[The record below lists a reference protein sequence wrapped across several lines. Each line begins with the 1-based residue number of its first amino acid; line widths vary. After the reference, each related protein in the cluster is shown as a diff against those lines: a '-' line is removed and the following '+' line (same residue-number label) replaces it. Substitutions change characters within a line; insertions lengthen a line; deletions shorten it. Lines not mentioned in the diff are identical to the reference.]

1 MSDIQSLEAELLRR
15 EALADILVFQRVMSR
30 TGSADFSNTPAKH
43 HQLIIQK
50 LSDLEAGR
58 IQNLMILA
66 PPGSAKSTYA
76 SIQFVLWVLA
86 KNPSWSILCASNS
99 QDLAT
104 EFNRRRR
111 NIALQP
117 LWADLAGTTLDPTK
131 SGQEHF
137 TTLKEGGVRS
147 AGVGSTITGNRADL
161 LVLDDPVAGIEQ
173 ALSLTELEKQWSW
186 WNYDFVTRG
195 KKGCRKLVITT
206 RWSVN
211 DISGKLLETEAR
223 EWEVLE
229 LPLICDS
236 TEDPLGRDIGEV
248 LWPENYPPEKVAKY
262 KSDRL
267 LFACLCQQ
275 KPIDRKGVWCSE
287 ANFKYDETPPECT
300 NRHSRV
306 LAIDAAL
313 SVDKGDYSVLSV
325 VQLDHEKRMHVIDMH
340 REQMGPDKLVD
351 KIFELVKDY
360 SILTVLGDAD
370 SILKS
375 LRLAIANRYERDREK
390 DKLPPFHLHLEPMG
404 NKDKQTRNAP
414 LRAEILSG
422 NVYLLRADWNP
433 TALAELV
440 GFPGLKHDDI
450 VDSLG
455 LVPRRLPYLTAGA
468 VPADVSERQ
477 RMQQATR
484 QNPQTIWDP
493 VSRKYMTGM
502 PLHELFDDHEQ
513 RMRMI
518 RRRG

>member
-1 MSDIQSLEAELLRR
+1 MTDRLKELDAELLRR
-15 EALADILVFQRVMSR
+15 DALEDIFTFGVVMRR
-30 TGSADFSNTPAKH
+30 TGSADFANTPAKH
-43 HQLIIQK
+43 HRLILEK

-58 IQNLMILA
+58 IKNLMILA

-86 KNPSWSILCASNS
+86 KHPDWSILCASNS

-111 NIALQP
+111 NIALHP
-117 LWADLAGTTLDPTK
+117 IYADLMGTTLDPTK
-131 SGQEHF
+131 AGQEHF

-161 LVLDDPVAGIEQ
+161 LVLDDPVSGIEQ

-195 KKGCRKLVITT
+195 KLGCRKLVITT

-211 DISGKLLETEAR
+211 DISGKLLETEGG

-229 LPLICDS
+229 LPLVCDS
-236 TEDPLGRDIGEV
+236 TEDPLGREIGEV

-262 KSDRL
+262 KADRL

-275 KPIDRKGVWCSE
+275 KPVDRKGVWCSE
-287 ANFKYDETPPECT
+287 ANIKYDETAPILV
-300 NRHSRV
+300 NRAARV
-306 LAIDAAL
+306 LTIDAAL
-313 SVDKGDYSVLSV
+313 SVDKGDYSVLCV
-325 VQLDHEKRMHVIDMH
+325 VQLDSEKKMHVIDVH
-340 REQMGPDKLVD
+340 REQMSPDGLVD
-351 KIFELVKDY
+351 KIFELVKTY
-360 SILTVLGDAD
+360 SIQTVLGDED

-375 LRLAIANRYERDREK
+375 LRVAIQNRYERDRIK
-390 DKLPPFHLHLEPMG
+390 DSLPPFHLHLEPMG

-422 NVYLLRADWNP
+422 NFFLLRGDWNP
-433 TALAELV
+433 IVVSELV

-455 LVPRRLPYLTAGA
+455 LVPRRLLFLTADE
-468 VPADVSERQ
+468 ADLEKVRARDAETTRGTISNLFAEHER
-477 RMQQATR
+477 
-484 QNPQTIWDP
+484 
-493 VSRKYMTGM
+493 
-502 PLHELFDDHEQ
+502 
-513 RMRMI
+513 RMRSI
-518 RRRG
+518 RRRA